1 MSGQVRDTTQ
11 AAVSGARV
19 TLARTENRDHRK
31 NISTNE
37 GRYSFPLL
45 LPGPYELKV
54 EKEGFET
61 QAENR
66 IVVETASISTVDVT
80 LKVGS
85 ATERVSVDATV
96 PLLQTERRR

>member
-1 MSGQVRDTTQ
+1 VRFQGRRSRSLTPKT
-11 AAVSGARV
+11 G
-19 TLARTENRDHRK
+19 DHSE
-31 NISTNE
+31 NISSNE
-37 GRYSFPLL
+37 GLYSFSLL
-45 LPGPYELKV
+45 FPGHYELKV

-85 ATERVSVDATV
+85 ATETVSVDAAV
-96 PLLQTERRR
+96 PLL

>member
-1 MSGQVRDTTQ
+1 
-11 AAVSGARV
+11 
-19 TLARTENRDHRK
+19 
-31 NISTNE
+31 
-37 GRYSFPLL
+37 
-45 LPGPYELKV
+45 LPGHYELKV

-96 PLLQTERRR
+96 PLLQTESSAVTDVLDNASITKLPLICWIAVTCVRRKFFCEGLALGQG

>member
-1 MSGQVRDTTQ
+1 
-11 AAVSGARV
+11 
-19 TLARTENRDHRK
+19 
-31 NISTNE
+31 
-37 GRYSFPLL
+37 
-45 LPGPYELKV
+45 V

-85 ATERVSVDATV
+85 ATETVSVDVTL
-96 PLLQTERRR
+96 PLLQTESSLAVTDGDGRLVDNASITKLPLIFWISATCVRRESFSAKA